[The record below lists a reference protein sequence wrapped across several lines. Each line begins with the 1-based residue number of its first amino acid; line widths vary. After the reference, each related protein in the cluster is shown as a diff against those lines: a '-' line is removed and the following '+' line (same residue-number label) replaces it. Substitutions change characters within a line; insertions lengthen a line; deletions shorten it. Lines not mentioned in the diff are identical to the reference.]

1 LKPRVLVA
9 LAAFSLVTLSACG
22 SANTASGLAGVP
34 GADDIGPLMNK
45 VMITARHAGKPIPHL
60 EITLRRNAWPT
71 GKLIAKGATGV
82 MGRVTLSGNWTAKD
96 VICAGGTYYT
106 RQGSSTSYSCEQP
119 FPRSVTLEFR

>member
-1 LKPRVLVA
+1 ML
-9 LAAFSLVTLSACG
+9 SLVTLSACVG
-22 SANTASGLAGVP
+22 ANTSSGLPSVPAAGDV
-34 GADDIGPLMNK
+34 AQLMIK
-45 VMITARHAGKPIPHL
+45 VVVTARHAGKPIPHL

-82 MGRVTLSGNWTAKD
+82 MGRVTLSGNWTAKE

-119 FPRSVTLEFR
+119 FPKAVTLDFR